1 LAVNLPSKNSKKTII
16 LAKKIMLQLD
26 VLKVCNNKGID
37 NPKRF
42 LVHHGFSH
50 SAAFRLVNNQQDSVS
65 MSVLQKLCTILYCT
79 PNDLMSWHATETNTL
94 PANHPLTI
102 LKPIA
107 KQASI
112 SSQLKTMAPDKILEV
127 QAFIDSLTKK
137 EG

>member
-1 LAVNLPSKNSKKTII
+1 
-16 LAKKIMLQLD
+16 MLQLD

-42 LVHHGFSH
+42 LVQNGFSH
-50 SAAFRLVNNQQDSVS
+50 SAAFRLVNNIQESVS
-65 MSVLQKLCTILYCT
+65 MLVLQKLCTILYCT
-79 PNDLMSWHATETNTL
+79 PNDLMTWQATETNTL
-94 PANHPLTI
+94 PAAHPLTT

-112 SSQLKTMAPDKILEV
+112 SSQLKTMAPDKILEL
-127 QAFIDSLTKK
+127 QAFIDELSKR